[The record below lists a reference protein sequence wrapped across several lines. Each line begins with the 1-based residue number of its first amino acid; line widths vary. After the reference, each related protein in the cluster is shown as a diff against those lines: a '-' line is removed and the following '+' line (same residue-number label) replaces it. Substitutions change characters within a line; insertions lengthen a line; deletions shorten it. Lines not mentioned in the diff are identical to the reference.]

1 MPRFSIVVP
10 VYNVENYLPACVESI
25 LSQSFRDFEL
35 ILIDDGSKDGS
46 SELCDEYH
54 EKDNRV
60 IVIHRQNGGAAAARN
75 DGIRLAKGDYV
86 TFVDSDDYWDDK
98 DALQKINTKLSE
110 TDADVLEQRLKSF
123 HCETE
128 KIDFAKPFP
137 PELEQCA
144 TTAEV
149 LQILVSTETYQISAA
164 LKVIRCS
171 FLLEHELLF
180 PEGVTCEDILWGI
193 RISAASPKYAFLNL
207 YHYCYRAGRPGSVTS
222 NIREKNIQDYI
233 FVLSRAYEAVQQ
245 ADPAL
250 QESLRGYLLY
260 QSIIAIALV
269 QNLSADKTTRT
280 EFLAQIRALF
290 EDDLKRKALH
300 PKAKKACMAYKLLG
314 FRGMAFVLGR
324 YLAIR

>member
-10 VYNVENYLPACVESI
+10 VYNVEKYLPACVESV
-25 LSQSFRDFEL
+25 LSQSFHDFEL

-46 SELCDEYH
+46 PKLCDEYH

-60 IVIHRQNGGAAAARN
+60 IVIHKQNGGAAAARN
-75 DGIRLAKGDYV
+75 DGIRLAKGEYV
-86 TFVDSDDYWDDK
+86 AFVDSDDYWDDK
-98 DALQKINTKLSE
+98 DALQKIDTKLSE
-110 TDADVLEQRLKSF
+110 TNADVLEQRLKSF

-128 KIDFAKPFP
+128 KIECAKPFP
-137 PELEQCA
+137 PELEQSA
-144 TTAEV
+144 NTAEA
-149 LQILVSTETYQISAA
+149 LQILVSTDTYQIAA
-164 LKVIRCS
+164 WLKVIRRS
-171 FLLEHELLF
+171 FLLDHALLF

-193 RISAASPKYAFLNL
+193 CVSAASPKYAFLNS
-207 YHYCYRAGRPGSVTS
+207 YHYCYREGRPGSVTS
-222 NIREKNIQDYI
+222 NIREKNIRDYI
-233 FVLSRAYEAVQQ
+233 FVLSRSYEAIQQ
-245 ADPAL
+245 ADRAL